1 MLAANGFPTAAA
13 AAAAAVSKRSSAG
26 IYATRTPRRSTDSEA
41 MASDG
46 PVSDPADVIGSSDA
60 GSDSVPPWRNKLL
73 RPLAT
78 PVAKPVAKSG
88 PMAIPGDATHSV
100 MYRGQGTESTKAR
113 RARKKHG
120 KLIDLSGLTAHK
132 EAVKRA
138 ERKERANE
146 RDGLAGVGGASGS
159 GGPMPP
165 PPPPPAKWVPRPL
178 PPPPPPPPVATHRS
192 DGTALGHTTIVAPVA
207 AKRGPKQPVH
217 PPPCHLSNAVSFS
230 EQQVHVL
237 AQVISATLHSH
248 SADGSLP

>member
-26 IYATRTPRRSTDSEA
+26 IYANRTPRRSADSEA
-41 MASDG
+41 TASDG
-46 PVSDPADVIGSSDA
+46 PVSDPADSIGSSDA

-100 MYRGQGTESTKAR
+100 MYRGQGSEATHAR
-113 RARKKHG
+113 RAKKKHA
-120 KLIDLSGLTAHK
+120 KLVDLSGLTARK
-132 EAVKRA
+132 EALKRA
-138 ERKERANE
+138 ARHERANARE
-146 RDGLAGVGGASGS
+146 RL
-159 GGPMPP
+159 PMPP
-165 PPPPPAKWVPRPL
+165 PPPPPAKWVPHPL

-192 DGTALGHTTIVAPVA
+192 DVTALGHTTIVAPPA
-207 AKRGPKQPVH
+207 AKRIPKQPAH
-217 PPPCHLSNAVSFS
+217 PPPCHVSNAVSFS